1 MRGAKTLLVALVL
14 GLSLSGCSRPEPI
27 RIATSA
33 WAGVEVAELA
43 ARLGF
48 YEKHG
53 VSVQMVRFSAYS
65 DSLTALRDGKVQAGM
80 HTLDD
85 VIRQAASGRDLRVV
99 LVTDD
104 SFGGDGLVA
113 RAGVDSL
120 AKLRGLR
127 VGAEIG
133 TVGHYSLLKILER
146 AGLTLED
153 ITVVS
158 IPAWEIREA
167 FRAGAIDAGVTWEPY
182 LTAAAQEIG
191 GSVLVTSRDYPETIV
206 TTMAFDAT
214 VAAKRPRDV
223 RRVAAAY
230 FEAFAYLR
238 EHPEE
243 AHALMALA
251 EGVGVAE
258 FEAHLE
264 GLRYL
269 DLDAN
274 HVLFERGR
282 LAALSRDIAEFLLRQ
297 GVTRSLP
304 DTAVLLDGSFLP
316 RSGDQR

>member
-14 GLSLSGCSRPEPI
+14 GLSLSACSRPEPI
-27 RIATSA
+27 RIAISA

-43 ARLGF
+43 ARLGL
-48 YEKHG
+48 YEKHW
-53 VSVQMVRFSAYS
+53 VSVQMIRFSAYS

-80 HTLDD
+80 QTLDD
-85 VIRQAASGRDLRVV
+85 VIRQAASGRDLREV
-99 LVTDD
+99 LATDA
-104 SFGGDGLVA
+104 SYGGDGLVA

-182 LTAAAQEIG
+182 LTVAAQEIG
-191 GSVLVTSRDYPETIV
+191 GSVLITSRDYPETIV
-206 TTMAFDAT
+206 TTMAFDAA
-214 VAAKRPRDV
+214 VAAKRPGDV

-274 HVLFERGR
+274 HALFERGR

-297 GVTRSLP
+297 GVIRSLP
-304 DTAVLLDGSFLP
+304 DAGGLLDGSFLP
-316 RSGDQR
+316 RPGTAR

>member
-1 MRGAKTLLVALVL
+1 MRGAKILLMALFL
-14 GLSLSGCSRPEPI
+14 GLSLSACSRPEPM
-27 RIATSA
+27 RIAISA

-43 ARLGF
+43 ARLGL

-53 VSVQMVRFSAYS
+53 VSVQMIRFSVYS
-65 DSLTALRDGKVQAGM
+65 DALAALRDGKVQAGM
-80 HTLDD
+80 QTLDD
-85 VIRQAASGRDLRVV
+85 AIRQAAAGRNLRVI
-99 LVTDD
+99 LATDA
-104 SFGGDGLVA
+104 SFGGDGLVV

-167 FRAGAIDAGVTWEPY
+167 FRAGTIDAGVTWEPY
-182 LTAAAQEIG
+182 LTATAQEIG
-191 GSVLVTSRDYPETIV
+191 GSVLITSRDYPETII
-206 TTMAFDAT
+206 TTMAVDAA
-214 VAAKRPRDV
+214 VAAKRPGDV

-230 FEAFAYLR
+230 FEAFDYLR
-238 EHPEE
+238 AHPEE

-251 EGVGVAE
+251 EGVSEAE
-258 FEAHLE
+258 FAAHAE

-274 HVLFERGR
+274 RVLFERGR
-282 LAALSRDIAEFLLRQ
+282 LAVLTRDIAEFLLRQ
-297 GVTRSLP
+297 GVIRSLP
-304 DTAVLLDGSFLP
+304 EAGALLDGSFLP
-316 RSGDQR
+316 RPGAAR